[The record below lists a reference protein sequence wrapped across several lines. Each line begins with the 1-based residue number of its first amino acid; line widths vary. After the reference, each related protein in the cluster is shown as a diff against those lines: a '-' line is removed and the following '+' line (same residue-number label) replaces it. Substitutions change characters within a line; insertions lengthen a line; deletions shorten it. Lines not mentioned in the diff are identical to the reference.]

1 MLRKLVLF
9 GSLLVLVCSTIF
21 VINQT
26 AQVVSLANTI
36 SPALGRIVLGALL
49 TIYAV
54 VILVPV
60 VLFIRLPKSMIPPA
74 DEQSPEY
81 QTYLR
86 RLGRRL
92 ACNPHLIDSGPVNDR
107 ASIES
112 AMKVLDA
119 KADEAI
125 KRAASTLFVSTA
137 VSQNGKLDALMV
149 LTAQSR
155 LIWQVAHIY
164 NQRPN
169 PQDFGRLYA
178 NVGAAIFTANALE
191 DMDIGAQITPVIHQ
205 AVVHLSSLHITSL
218 VPFVGQAVDKVTDIV
233 IDAVVEGT
241 ANAYLTLRVG
251 IVCRSYCR
259 SITAVDSREARRNA
273 SIAAASMLGSI
284 VSGSAT
290 KAIKAIA
297 AAAAKAAGV
306 ESAAAAT
313 MKGAK
318 SGAESAAAAVK
329 AGQAAIKS
337 ATGAAIKVG
346 QLVAEPAAATMKVGR
361 SGIKSAAVALRGTAS
376 RLNPFKAAPGK

>member
-26 AQVVSLANTI
+26 AQVVALANTI

-49 TIYAV
+49 TVYAV

-60 VLFIRLPKSMIPPA
+60 VLFIRLPKSMSPPA

-86 RLGRRL
+86 RLGGRL
-92 ACNPHLIDSGPVNDR
+92 AGNRNLMGAGSLNDR
-107 ASIES
+107 SSIES
-112 AMKVLDA
+112 AMIILDA
-119 KADEAI
+119 KADEVI

-149 LTAQSR
+149 LAAQTR

-164 NQRPN
+164 NQRPT

-178 NVGAAIFTANALE
+178 NVGAAVFAANAIE
-191 DMDIGAQITPVIHQ
+191 DADIGAQIAPVIHQ
-205 AVVHLSSLHITSL
+205 AVLHLSGLHVASL
-218 VPFVGQAVDKVTDIV
+218 VPWVGQAADKLTDIV
-233 IDAVVEGT
+233 MDAVVEGT

-259 SITAVDSREARRNA
+259 SITSIDRREARRNA
-273 SIAAASMLGSI
+273 SIAAAAMLGSI
-284 VSGSAT
+284 VSASGSSVF
-290 KAIKAIA
+290 KAIVAATMKAGQS
-297 AAAAKAAGV
+297 GV
-306 ESAAAAT
+306 ESAVT
-313 MKGAK
+313 
-318 SGAESAAAAVK
+318 
-329 AGQAAIKS
+329 
-337 ATGAAIKVG
+337 
-346 QLVAEPAAATMKVGR
+346 R
-361 SGIKSAAVALRGTAS
+361 LRGTGS
-376 RLNPFKAAPGK
+376 KLNPFKAASDE